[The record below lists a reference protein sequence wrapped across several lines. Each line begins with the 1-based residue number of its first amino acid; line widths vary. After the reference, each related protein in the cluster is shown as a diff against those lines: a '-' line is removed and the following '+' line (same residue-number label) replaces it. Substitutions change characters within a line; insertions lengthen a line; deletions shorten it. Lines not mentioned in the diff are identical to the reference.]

1 MRVIARMKAACPPG
15 IPAWSP
21 ARNAAVAC
29 TATACSCTS
38 SVLPLEVAP
47 PFRRSLFRANRH
59 RRISPCR
66 PAADAKHSRLRC
78 RRRHCPLPP
87 RGRNAACP
95 AFHIQKPAQIVNYFV
110 DNSCP
115 EFMTI
120 LSTSSMPECGVASK
134 GLQWPTSP
142 TATVAC
148 GVRADTGTTRFM
160 AATHLANA
168 TRRPFSLVHS
178 GTDDHGR
185 HRISES
191 RNEDGGESISKGM
204 PSGVAQLTRAAP
216 PRKNRRSCAEPDGK
230 QRSGSTSIAAASRAA
245 IDVRP
250 HPQLLPDRS
259 DEKAFAQRVKL
270 WALPASTLMMLPV
283 DLADMS
289 EARK

>member
-29 TATACSCTS
+29 AATACSCTS

-120 LSTSSMPECGVASK
+120 LSTSSLPECGVASK
-134 GLQWPTSP
+134 GRQWPTSP

-148 GVRADTGTTRFM
+148 GVRAGYWDNEVHGSD
-160 AATHLANA
+160 ASGKCHPQAILIGALGH
-168 TRRPFSLVHS
+168 RRPWPASNKRKPER
-178 GTDDHGR
+178 GW
-185 HRISES
+185 
-191 RNEDGGESISKGM
+191 GEN
-204 PSGVAQLTRAAP
+204 QF
-216 PRKNRRSCAEPDGK
+216 RRECRQE
-230 QRSGSTSIAAASRAA
+230 
-245 IDVRP
+245 
-250 HPQLLPDRS
+250 LPD
-259 DEKAFAQRVKL
+259 
-270 WALPASTLMMLPV
+270 
-283 DLADMS
+283 
-289 EARK
+289 

>member
-29 TATACSCTS
+29 AATACSCTS

-115 EFMTI
+115 EFTTI
-120 LSTSSMPECGVASK
+120 LSTSRCPGAEWHQKDGNGQRRQPRSSPAECALDAGA
-134 GLQWPTSP
+134 
-142 TATVAC
+142 
-148 GVRADTGTTRFM
+148 TRFM
-160 AATHLANA
+160 AAAHLA
-168 TRRPFSLVHS
+168 LVRS

-185 HRISES
+185 HGISES
-191 RNEDGGESISKGM
+191 RNEDE
-204 PSGVAQLTRAAP
+204 
-216 PRKNRRSCAEPDGK
+216 RKNNFEGNAVRSCPTEQGRSALEEP
-230 QRSGSTSIAAASRAA
+230 A
-245 IDVRP
+245 IMRWT
-250 HPQLLPDRS
+250 RR
-259 DEKAFAQRVKL
+259 E
-270 WALPASTLMMLPV
+270 
-283 DLADMS
+283 
-289 EARK
+289 